1 MTRWLADSRLPF
13 VIALVGL
20 GAGALYAVHFAAT
33 PDHLLRLISTEAILV
48 IAFGLLLALAL
59 RQGRLRRQVAAS
71 EQRLHDI
78 AVASGNWLWETGPD
92 LRFTYLSANFAE
104 ASGQD
109 PARVLGRS
117 GAELHF
123 GQDVPQRW
131 RHRLA
136 EPVHPRPFRDH
147 IFTVVLPS
155 REPFVF
161 KASGVPVFDTERR
174 FLGYRGIAKDITA
187 LMLAERDTR
196 RLEADLYRA
205 QRMEALGVFAG
216 GVAHDVN
223 NALSPILT
231 VIRSMMRRLEDRPRE
246 HESLALAFEAAQR
259 CRDLVSGLLAL
270 IRREQAAD
278 RAIDL
283 KGPVADAISVLRK
296 SLPRNIRLV
305 TEIEPVPMPVISA
318 PIKILQ
324 IVASLVDNASQAIG
338 ETAAT
343 GEITLRLAA
352 AADLDGY
359 LIEVIDDGPGIPAAL
374 HGKIFE
380 PFFTT
385 KTAEVG
391 TGLGLTTVHSLA
403 RGLGGRVS
411 VVSRPDHG
419 AKFIV
424 FLPRATA
431 DVMEANLAD
440 APNSEKQQ
448 S

>member
-1 MTRWLADSRLPF
+1 MTRWHARIWLPL
-13 VIALVGL
+13 VIALAGL
-20 GAGALYAVHFAAT
+20 GVGALYAVHFAAT
-33 PDHLLRLISTEAILV
+33 SDDLQRLIAAEAFLAV
-48 IAFGLLLALAL
+48 AFGLLLTLAI
-59 RQGRLRRQVAAS
+59 RHDRLRRRLGAS
-71 EQRLHDI
+71 EQRLLDI
-78 AVASGNWLWETGPD
+78 VAASGNWLWETGPD
-92 LRFTYLSANFAE
+92 LRFTYLSANFGE
-104 ASGQD
+104 ATGQD
-109 PARVLGRS
+109 AARVLGRN
-117 GAELHF
+117 GAELRF
-123 GQDVPQRW
+123 GRDMPEHWQRQ
-131 RHRLA
+131 LSDSA
-136 EPVHPRPFRDH
+136 NPRPFRDH
-147 IFTVVLPS
+147 IFTVPLPS

-161 KASGVPVFDTERR
+161 KACGVPVFDAERR

-187 LMLAERDTR
+187 LVLAERETR

-296 SLPRNIRLV
+296 SVPRSIRLI

-324 IVASLVDNASQAIG
+324 IVANLVDNASQAIG

-343 GEITLRLAA
+343 GEITLRLATA
-352 AADLDGY
+352 GDLDGY
-359 LIEVIDDGPGIPAAL
+359 LIEVIDDGPGIPTEL
-374 HGKIFE
+374 HCKIFE

-385 KTAEVG
+385 KSAEVG
-391 TGLGLTTVHSLA
+391 SGLGLTTVHSLA

-411 VVSRPDHG
+411 FVSRPDHG

-440 APNSEKQQ
+440 ASNSEQQQ